1 MLVFSATYHVI
12 DLCESKVR
20 CYREGGLRGL
30 SLAVKQRLLGLFI
43 IIYILR
49 YTHWK
54 AITQISYANEF

>member
-30 SLAVKQRLLGLFI
+30 SLAVKQQLLGLFI
-43 IIYILR
+43 
-49 YTHWK
+49 K

>member
-1 MLVFSATYHVI
+1 MMLKMLVFSATYHVI

-30 SLAVKQRLLGLFI
+30 SLAVKQQLLGLFI
-43 IIYILR
+43 
-49 YTHWK
+49 K